1 MHKKIIL
8 DNGIP
13 LVMETSKEMRSICI
27 GIWIKAGSRNESSGI
42 NGISHFLEHMFF
54 KGTAKRS
61 AKDIAV
67 EIDSLGGELNAFT
80 SRENTTFYIKVLD
93 ENTDRAIELLTD
105 IFLNSDFPSKEIE
118 KEKGVVLE
126 EIKLA
131 EDSPEDYIYDLF
143 NGTVWGENG
152 LGQPVL
158 GTRETI
164 SAFKKDDLLDYIK
177 ERYSIKNLVVACS
190 GNFNDN
196 AISERI
202 NLTVGTMKRNSV
214 AEKYPYPEFHAGVK
228 IVFKKLSEVQLCLGI
243 EGLPLASP
251 DRYTMHLLNTIL
263 GAGFSSRLFQEIRE
277 KRGLAYSVGSFNAS
291 YTDTGAWTIYTGTDR
306 KHVNDVINIIT
317 DQMRQLS
324 SSLTGDELQRAKN
337 QLKGNLLLSLES
349 ASSKMSNIARQE
361 IYYKKYF
368 SPEDIIKAVENVSL
382 EDMKRLS
389 DRLIGDNF
397 FALTV
402 YGPIKEKDVLK
413 NLQQD
418 AFNLNT

>member
-1 MHKKIIL
+1 
-8 DNGIP
+8 
-13 LVMETSKEMRSICI
+13 METSKEMRSICI
-27 GIWIKAGSRNESSGI
+27 GIWAKAGSRNEPSGA

-80 SRENTTFYIKVLD
+80 SRESTTFYIKVLD

-105 IFLNSDFPSKEIE
+105 IFLNSSFPPKEIE

-126 EIKLA
+126 EIKLS

-143 NGTVWGENG
+143 NRTVWGKNG

-164 SAFKKDDLLDYIK
+164 STFKKDALLDYVE
-177 ERYSIKNLVVACS
+177 ERYNIKNLVVACS

-196 AISERI
+196 VISERL
-202 NLTVGTMKRNSV
+202 NLTIGTMKRNSV
-214 AEKYPYPEFHAGVK
+214 SGKYPYPEFSAGVK
-228 IVFKKLSEVQLCLGI
+228 IMSRKLSEVQLCLGI
-243 EGLPLASP
+243 KGLPLASP

-291 YTDTGAWTIYTGTDR
+291 YTDTGVWTIYTGTDK
-306 KHVNDVINIIT
+306 KHVNDVINIII
-317 DQMRQLS
+317 DQMKGLS
-324 SSLTGDELQRAKN
+324 NSLTDDELQRAKN

-361 IYYKKYF
+361 IYYEKYF
-368 SPEDIIKAVENVSL
+368 SPEDIISAVENVSL
-382 EDMKRLS
+382 EDMKILS
-389 DRLIGDNF
+389 ERLIGDNK

-402 YGPIKEKDVLK
+402 YGPVKEKDVLK
-413 NLQQD
+413 NLPQD
-418 AFNLNT
+418 AFNMNA